1 MKRASPDAR
10 RWPASSH
17 RRRCGGQS
25 VISAEQL
32 PPVDPGQVPPS
43 CVLLSSRNEGFR
55 IALTPSAH
63 PASHVSLCG
72 SVVLRAGRRVSRRI
86 VVRHRTS
93 DAVRCTVAPVCL
105 TSLQQTGLE
114 MVPCSTTRRRTEV
127 GAHSCPAWMDAAGW
141 GECGECGVL
150 SIQRMFL
157 PFDQIRAPSTTSS
170 AGSSVLRTT
179 L

>member
-141 GECGECGVL
+141 GGGV
-150 SIQRMFL
+150 RGVRGAFY
-157 PFDQIRAPSTTSS
+157 S
-170 AGSSVLRTT
+170 AHVSPI
-179 L
+179 